1 MKTAPNRKASFL
13 FLLAAGALAPYAVS
27 QDLPGIETQVQG
39 EWIAYRGDRFDV
51 KRITKEKVTT
61 TFYEWNGTPLY
72 ERTANLTMKVLGSG
86 ERRTVV
92 GKGAEWHYL
101 AGGKKP
107 QDALWTTLSFDA
119 DKEGW
124 KKGPSG
130 FGYADDDDATV
141 LDDMQDK
148 YLSVFVR
155 REFEIPAGADLKG
168 LSLLINYDDGFI
180 LHANGR
186 RLLSSSNVSINEGSG
201 EITVGNHEA
210 NGAESFSLAEFAGV
224 FKEGRNVIAIE
235 GINATLDSSDFTLEP
250 QIVIG
255 GSGQFVESNREET
268 HETFRTDHYFKDRT
282 WSGKIDNLQIWDRAL
297 KNTEVKALWNS
308 SKGLAKASGD
318 LAQGLIGHWSFDG
331 NLKDS
336 SGNGR
341 HGKGHGDPKF
351 SDGQL
356 GKALELNGDDQY
368 VVLGGK
374 STDYSPASGSITV
387 SLWFSVGEFDKA
399 FQTLVSLGDQGSS
412 DWRIHRVDRGDTIG
426 FIGARG
432 VENKA
437 EIRDGKLHHLVA
449 ITEKGR
455 GVTLYVDNEP
465 VFNNP
470 EEDNAANFKGLSK
483 DLDKQLPVVGA
494 NLQRMISLSRP
505 LEGEFIP
512 MQKSLRVSADAR
524 NEHAS
529 HTYSGLY
536 RRTDHP
542 EEALLIAARAGDLK
556 KVQSLVNTGVDPD
569 ATSTNSYT
577 ALAYAAAGGHLEMMR
592 FLIDKGADVN
602 KPSRFKKTP
611 LCVVTGTPHLDAAKL
626 LVSKGAKVTLMQNNY
641 GLTHEAVFWR
651 QPKLMEFVLTELKVD
666 PNLKA
671 PNGSTGL
678 HWAIGRHIPG
688 ESSYNQ
694 VYLDLIKVLLKHGA
708 DPMLRFTQGDQEL
721 NALEYAADR
730 GLEQAL
736 ALLKRHMADREN

>member
-1 MKTAPNRKASFL
+1 MKTVPNRKASFL
-13 FLLAAGALAPYAVS
+13 FLLVAGALSPYAVS
-27 QDLPGIETQVQG
+27 QDLPGIETQVKG
-39 EWIAYRGDRFDV
+39 EWIAYRGDQFDV

-86 ERRTVV
+86 ERKTVV

-186 RLLSSSNVSINEGSG
+186 RLLSSANVSVNEGSG

-282 WSGKIDNLQIWDRAL
+282 WNGKIDNLQIWDRAL
-297 KNTEVKALWNS
+297 NHTEVKALWNS

-318 LAQGLIGHWSFDG
+318 LAQGLIGQWSFDG

-341 HGKGHGDPKF
+341 HGKGHGAPSF

-356 GKALELNGDDQY
+356 GKALELSGDDQY

-374 STDYSPASGSITV
+374 PADYSPESGSITV

-399 FQTLVSLGDQGSS
+399 FQTLVSLGDQGWS
-412 DWRIHRVDRGDTIG
+412 DWRIHRVGRGDTIG

-437 EIRDGKLHHLVA
+437 EIQDGKLHHLVA

-470 EEDNAANFKGLSK
+470 EEDNAANFNGLSK
-483 DLDKQLPVVGA
+483 DPDKQLPVVGA
-494 NLQRMISLSRP
+494 NLQRMITLSRP
-505 LEGEFIP
+505 LAGEFIP

-569 ATSTNSYT
+569 ATSANSYT

-651 QPKLMEFVLTELKVD
+651 QPKLMEFVLTDLKVD

-678 HWAIGRHIPG
+678 HWAIARHIPG

-730 GLEQAL
+730 GLDQAL
-736 ALLKRHMADREN
+736 ALLKRHMAGREN